1 MQGDSMMDMTEKVG
15 IYPNLVVFTT
25 YDERLR
31 RRNTGYWGI
40 TKGRKQI
47 NVFLDRIGM
56 VTGIRTIFQN
66 RYIVEIRRDDLAVV
80 THLFDTIVGGNL
92 MMLSEGYDV
101 EGVSKVYK
109 LNKFIELM
117 SNLARAG
124 HENGFRF
131 MAEHFDKF
139 VSSKG
144 LYSPD
149 FEELYAEAWKR

>member
-1 MQGDSMMDMTEKVG
+1 MQGDSMITKTG
-15 IYPNLVVFTT
+15 ISPTIVVFSI

-40 TKGRKQI
+40 SKKRKQI
-47 NVFLDRIGM
+47 SIFADRVGM

-92 MMLSEGYDV
+92 MLLSEGYDV

-139 VSSKG
+139 LSSKG
-144 LYSPD
+144 LYSPN
-149 FEELYAEAWKR
+149 FEELYAEAWGK